1 MKLSKNERFLKEYT
15 DFKNKI
21 NNISDDAR
29 KKELLELL
37 KQMVTEVN
45 AIDQQY
51 EGLSVA
57 FSTTN
62 NNTTDHKSNLLNIRK
77 RLAKKLDNVNY

>member
-37 KQMVTEVN
+37 KQMVAEVN

-51 EGLSVA
+51 EELSVA
-57 FSTTN
+57 FSTT